1 MRKLGF
7 INNNKNTREK
17 RGKRTQRLKETLEPY
32 KPNQCMEIF
41 LEPDFNKPTVQREGG
56 NTGEGREGK
65 EKATVEI

>member
-1 MRKLGF
+1 MRNLVSSTTTKIQG
-7 INNNKNTREK
+7 KK

-41 LEPDFNKPTVQREGG
+41 WNLILINQLFRREGG